1 MMRRW
6 DVVVVGAGIHGAG
19 VAQAAAAAGHSVL
32 VLEQSAIAAGSS
44 SRSSK
49 LIHGGLRYLESGQLR
64 LVRESLHE
72 RKLLL
77 RLAPELVH
85 LQKFYIPVYR
95 QTRRRPWQLRTGLSL
110 YALLSGLDSAAHF
123 GTVPRRLWAQLDGLE
138 TQDLQQVFWYHD
150 AQTDDE
156 RLTAAVVRSAQSLG
170 AELALPAQCLG
181 ATVGDDQVRVRYRH
195 DGAEQE
201 CDAGVL
207 VNAAGAWASA
217 LANCIEPR
225 PAVPALEL
233 VQGSHLVFEGPP
245 QAGVYYV
252 ESPRDGR
259 AIFVM
264 PWRGKLLV
272 GTTELRFHGD
282 PATVVPGAQEIH
294 YLQAVLRQYFPRF
307 RDARLSQPIASFAGL
322 RVLPAGAGHAFHRSR
337 ETLLTTDRGAR
348 PRLVSIYGGKLTTWR
363 AVAARA
369 LEMVSGSLPR
379 RHPRAHTDELE
390 LRAT

>member
-1 MMRRW
+1 MNRRW
-6 DVVVVGAGIHGAG
+6 DVVIVGAGIHGAG

-32 VLEQSAIAAGSS
+32 VLEQRAIAAGSS

-72 RKLLL
+72 RRLML

-110 YALLSGLDSAAHF
+110 YALLAGLDSTAHF

-138 TQDLQQVFWYHD
+138 THDLQQVFWYHD

-156 RLTAAVVRSAQSLG
+156 RLTAAVVRSA
-170 AELALPAQCLG
+170 ELALPAHCLG
-181 ATVGDDQVRVRYRH
+181 ATLGDDAVRVRYRH

-207 VNAAGAWASA
+207 VNAAGAWAGA
-217 LANCIEPR
+217 LAARIDPR

-233 VQGSHLVFEGPP
+233 VQGSHLVYEGPP
-245 QAGVYYV
+245 QQGVYYV

-272 GTTELRFHGD
+272 GTTEVRFHGD
-282 PATVVPGAQEIH
+282 PATVAPGAQEIH

-307 RDARLSQPIASFAGL
+307 RAAELSQPVTSFAGL
-322 RVLPAGAGHAFHRSR
+322 RVLPAGVGHAFHRSR
-337 ETLLTTDRGAR
+337 ETLLTTDRPAR
-348 PRLVSIYGGKLTTWR
+348 PRLLSIFGGKLTTWR
-363 AVAARA
+363 AVSARA
-369 LEMVSGSLPR
+369 LAMIGPSLPSR
-379 RHPRAHTDELE
+379 PALARTDQLV
-390 LRAT
+390 LRAS